1 MILDGVP
8 ASSIWAIDLTPDYW
22 EAAKQ
27 LWGDDKPGSR
37 CVREDKCGTC
47 LKV

>member
-27 LWGDDKPGSR
+27 LWGDNKPGSR
-37 CVREDKCGTC
+37 CVREGECE
-47 LKV
+47 KV